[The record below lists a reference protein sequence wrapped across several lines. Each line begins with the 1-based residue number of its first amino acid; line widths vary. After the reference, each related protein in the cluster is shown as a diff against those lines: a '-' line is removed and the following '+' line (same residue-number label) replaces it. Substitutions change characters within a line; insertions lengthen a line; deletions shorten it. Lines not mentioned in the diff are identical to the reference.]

1 MALRIVFRY
10 NSEITYNKSFL
21 ALFVSCRLIKFFNFN
36 FPYFGPFSEKLIKR
50 TQALFRRITV
60 YMYYIRCYS
69 VNVNMGCFRLNGML
83 SITSDALD
91 YFGCSRLLRMLS
103 IISDA
108 LDYFGCF
115 RVYTEKKCA
124 SAGMYMD
131 VKFVHGTA
139 CIS

>member
-1 MALRIVFRY
+1 MALRIVCRY
-10 NSEITYNKSFL
+10 NTEITYNKSFL

-69 VNVNMGCFRLNGML
+69 VSVNMGCFRLNGML

-103 IISDA
+103 S
-108 LDYFGCF
+108 
-115 RVYTEKKCA
+115 VYGKKCA
-124 SAGMYMD
+124 STEAIYWKLYGEWLTNQFR
-131 VKFVHGTA
+131 VFSVR
-139 CIS
+139 